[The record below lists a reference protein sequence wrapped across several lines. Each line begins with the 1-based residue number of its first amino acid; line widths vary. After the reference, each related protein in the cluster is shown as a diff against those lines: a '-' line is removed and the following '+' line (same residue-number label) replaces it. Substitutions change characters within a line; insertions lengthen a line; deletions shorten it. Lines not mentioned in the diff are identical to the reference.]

1 MIGAVIDCGGS
12 HIESGDAYGTKWGH
26 FQTQGARS
34 RFETL
39 GVERLF
45 LFGST
50 ARSETRKDSDVD
62 LFQLMNVK
70 DLARRIL
77 DRSTD
82 IMTRASLHP
91 VLRKRI
97 EATAFRVF

>member
-1 MIGAVIDCGGS
+1 
-12 HIESGDAYGTKWGH
+12 
-26 FQTQGARS
+26 
-34 RFETL
+34 
-39 GVERLF
+39 
-45 LFGST
+45 
-50 ARSETRKDSDVD
+50 
-62 LFQLMNVK
+62 MNVK

-97 EATAFRVF
+97 EATAFGVF

>member
-1 MIGAVIDCGGS
+1 MERNGGIS
-12 HIESGDAYGTKWGH
+12 KLRAHEADL
-26 FQTQGARS
+26 R
-34 RFETL
+34 RL

>member
-1 MIGAVIDCGGS
+1 MERNGGIS
-12 HIESGDAYGTKWGH
+12 KLRAHEADL
-26 FQTQGARS
+26 R
-34 RFETL
+34 RL

-62 LFQLMNVK
+62 LFQMNVK